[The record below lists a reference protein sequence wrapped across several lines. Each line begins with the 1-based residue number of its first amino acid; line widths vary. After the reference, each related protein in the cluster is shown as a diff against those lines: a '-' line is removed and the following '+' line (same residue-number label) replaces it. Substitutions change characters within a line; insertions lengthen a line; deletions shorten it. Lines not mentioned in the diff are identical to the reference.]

1 MKTRQSFVSNSSS
14 SSFIL
19 AVEPEVKEITAKI
32 QIELDS
38 ICDSKKAITSI
49 EQFEKYLLEESGEES
64 LEVMLKDRDWWKK
77 IYDAGIKALES
88 GKVLRTGYVTNEGS
102 NPENLELFIYDKG
115 LEGLNCNE
123 IEIVKEVAI

>member
-14 SSFIL
+14 SSFVL

-32 QIELDS
+32 VVKLDDL
-38 ICDSKKAITSI
+38 CDDKKAITSI
-49 EQFEKYLLEESGEES
+49 KGFEKYLLEESGEES

-88 GKVLRTGYVTNEGS
+88 GKVLRTGYVTNESS
-102 NPENLELFIYDKG
+102 NPANLELFIYDSG
-115 LEGLNCNE
+115 LEGLNCKE
-123 IEIVKEVAI
+123 ITIVKEVAI